1 MDNSNAP
8 IQFNVLNKQ
17 LIGNLWNMWDGLY
30 FNYIKVPQMFCR
42 VNGWL
47 SIIHR
52 SGSWKMFEFRI
63 HKISKMFA
71 MWMVEL
77 FTEVEVGICALMIL
91 HTQVTIQACVKMWTK
106 S

>member
-1 MDNSNAP
+1 MPKLAVLAPRSCDFMDNSNAP

-17 LIGNLWNMWDGLY
+17 LIGKLWNMWDGLY
-30 FNYIKVPQMFCR
+30 FNYIKVPKMFCR

-52 SGSWKMFEFRI
+52 SGSWKMFEFQI

-71 MWMVEL
+71 MWMVANYSQKWKLE
-77 FTEVEVGICALMIL
+77 FV
-91 HTQVTIQACVKMWTK
+91 H
-106 S
+106 